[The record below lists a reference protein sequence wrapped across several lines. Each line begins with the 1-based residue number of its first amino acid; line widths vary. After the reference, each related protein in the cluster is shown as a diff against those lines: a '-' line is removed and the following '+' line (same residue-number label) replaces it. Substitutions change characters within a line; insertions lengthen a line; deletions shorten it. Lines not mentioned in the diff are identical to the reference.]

1 VDACAVTGS
10 GGFLDEHW
18 GFFAEVGKQFRQP
31 AYLATSFSRSV
42 AMSFIARSGL
52 PSRVLWVVRIDPV
65 RKCVHVNLVK
75 QSNVPGEEEYLF
87 VSLGLRV
94 CTAGSR

>member
-1 VDACAVTGS
+1 MGACATMRS

-18 GFFAEVGKQFRQP
+18 GFFAEAGKQFRQP
-31 AYLATSFSRSV
+31 AYLATSFSRDV

-52 PSRVLWVVRIDPV
+52 PSRVLWVVRIDPI

-75 QSNVPGEEEYLF
+75 RSNVPGEEEYLF
-87 VSLGLRV
+87 
-94 CTAGSR
+94 AP

>member
-1 VDACAVTGS
+1 MPVAACAANDS

-18 GFFAEVGKQFRQP
+18 KFFAQAGKQFRQP
-31 AYLATSFSRSV
+31 AYLATSFSRDV

-52 PSRVLWVVRIDPV
+52 PSRVLWVVRIDPI

-75 QSNVPGEEEYLF
+75 RSNVPGEEEYLF
-87 VSLGLRV
+87 
-94 CTAGSR
+94 AP